1 MKTTIPKLRKMIR
14 KVIVESMSQS
24 DPDYDTVGEVI
35 SQITRSIMHGHIPA
49 DEEAVEMECQDRAR
63 EYGVSQ
69 HVGYIIEKCMAIA
82 SQFAPEDDG
91 DDDDPWGFVYTGP

>member
-1 MKTTIPKLRKMIR
+1 MRIKLSELKRAIR
-14 KVIVESMSQS
+14 KVIVESMSPQ

-49 DEEAVEMECQDRAR
+49 DDEAVEMEVIEKAR
-63 EYGVSQ
+63 EYGVYQ
-69 HVGYIIEKCMAIA
+69 HVEYIYEKCMAVA
-82 SQFAPEDDG
+82 SQFAPDDGG